1 MERRPEPSPD
11 HRPAPDA
18 GHAPDHSL
26 DHTPSHRS
34 TPRTGSIRLLF
45 DALVAVLAAFA
56 LLNRALGWWHP
67 ALDAN
72 WLWLGWA
79 SGPWGAVLLVVFG
92 VAVLGWSRW
101 RSERALATA
110 ARAVVALAAAGCA
123 VDAVGF
129 YRVLAAGLIES
140 AVPVPLSL
148 ISALMLGGWALRP
161 PQKQAGWRW
170 VPAGALAGAIW
181 VALLVGSLAMTN
193 YARPADAIVV
203 FGAAVWADG
212 RPSDALADRTHTA
225 IRLYQRGLAP
235 VLVFS
240 GGHGPGAPIS
250 EPEAMRRMAAA
261 AGVPADAIV
270 LDEAGLNTAATVAN
284 TAAMARARGW
294 QAVMMV
300 SHDYHC
306 ARIKLASARQG
317 LVAYTVPAVEPQ
329 PLAKKAW
336 FVARELVAFA
346 WYWVHP
352 AKTIAA
358 SDQSAKSAK
367 SAGSERR

>member
-1 MERRPEPSPD
+1 MERRPEPSPEPSTG
-11 HRPAPDA
+11 HSPGRSPAPRA
-18 GHAPDHSL
+18 
-26 DHTPSHRS
+26 
-34 TPRTGSIRLLF
+34 GSIRVLF

-92 VAVLGWSRW
+92 VAVLGWPRW
-101 RSERALATA
+101 RGGR
-110 ARAVVALAAAGCA
+110 ARATTARGVVALVAVGCA
-123 VDAVGF
+123 VDTAGF

-140 AVPVPLSL
+140 EVAVPLSL
-148 ISALMLGGWALRP
+148 ISALMLAGWALRP
-161 PQKQAGWRW
+161 PQWRAGWRM
-170 VPAGALAGAIW
+170 VPAVVLAGGIW
-181 VALLVGSLAMTN
+181 VALLVGSLAVTN

-284 TAAMARARGW
+284 TAAMAQMRGW
-294 QAVMMV
+294 RAVMMV

-329 PLAKKAW
+329 VLAKKVW
-336 FVARELVAFA
+336 FVARELVAWA

-358 SDQSAKSAK
+358 STASKTSAGSAK